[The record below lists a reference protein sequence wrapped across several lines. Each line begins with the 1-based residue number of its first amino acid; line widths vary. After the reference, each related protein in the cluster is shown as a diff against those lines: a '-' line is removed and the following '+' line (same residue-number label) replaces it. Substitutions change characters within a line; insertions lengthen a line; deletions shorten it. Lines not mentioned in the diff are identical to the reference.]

1 MKPVIKFSEC
11 LADSP
16 KFRSQLQQN
25 EANLDEMESRLDKM
39 IKLCSAMTDGGRMYV
54 TQQVGSLNAMH
65 THIFFK
71 CKSHKTCYDYPS
83 PLPALLS
90 LFYLV

>member
-1 MKPVIKFSEC
+1 MEPVIKFSEC

-25 EANLDEMESRLDKM
+25 ESNLDEMESRLEKM

-54 TQQVGSLNAMH
+54 TQQVGSFYAMH
-65 THIFFK
+65 TH
-71 CKSHKTCYDYPS
+71 
-83 PLPALLS
+83 
-90 LFYLV
+90 LF